1 MRVIRQ
7 SRQRRRRRRRVAEA
21 TATDKRSK
29 RADDDRLNWRDV
41 AGALGP
47 GLVTG
52 AADDDPS
59 GIATYAQVG
68 AQLGYSMLW
77 TAPLTYP
84 LMASVQYM
92 CAKIGLATG
101 RGLAGVLKL
110 RYPRIVVFASVL
122 ILLVANT
129 INLGV
134 DIGAI
139 AAAVDL
145 FVPVP
150 APVVAVPVT
159 LLLIGLLVWG
169 SYDLISRVF
178 KWLTLALFAY
188 VGAALLARPD
198 WGEVLRSTLIPS
210 FAWNASSVVAF
221 VAILGTTIS
230 PYLFFF
236 QAEDEVQNEIASGKV
251 TLRQRQRPT
260 PRRQLNLTRIDVL
273 AGMFVSNVVMYF
285 IILASAATLHQSG
298 QTNVSTAADVAKA
311 LEPLAGPL
319 AEVLLACALIGAGM
333 LTIPILSAS
342 SSYAVAEAFDWK
354 RGLDQKPGKARR
366 FYALIVAGMVAGMV
380 IEFLGIDPIV
390 ALFWTAVLNGVAAP
404 PLLWLTLFVANNR
417 KLMGRDA
424 NGRVTNIL
432 VLVTAVMMTVA
443 AIAWFVLLI
452 TGQGG

>member
-1 MRVIRQ
+1 
-7 SRQRRRRRRRVAEA
+7 VAEA
-21 TATDKRSK
+21 TAKTRTTGKARG
-29 RADDDRLNWRDV
+29 RIGWRDV

-47 GLVTG
+47 GVVTG

-59 GIATYAQVG
+59 GIATYAQIG

-110 RYPRIVVFASVL
+110 RYPRVVVFAAVM

-145 FVPVP
+145 FIPVPV
-150 APVVAVPVT
+150 PVVAVPVT

-169 SYDLISRVF
+169 SYELISRVF

-198 WGEVLRSTLIPS
+198 WGEVLRSTFIPS
-210 FAWNASSVVAF
+210 FALNASSIVAF

-236 QAEDEVQNEIASGKV
+236 QAEDEVQNEVASGKV
-251 TLRQRQRPT
+251 TLRQRQAPT
-260 PRRQLNLTRIDVL
+260 PRRQLKLTRIDVL

-298 QTNVSTAADVAKA
+298 QNNVSTAADVAKA

-333 LTIPILSAS
+333 LTIPNLSAS
-342 SSYAVAEAFDWK
+342 SSYAVAEAFGWK
-354 RGLDQKPGKARR
+354 RGLDQTPRRARH

-404 PLLWLTLFVANNR
+404 PLLWLTLLVANDR

-424 NGRVTNIL
+424 NGRVTNVL

-443 AIAWFVLLI
+443 AIAWFVLLV